1 MCFFFFFEFSI
12 CFQYMKIND
21 ILIKFY
27 GFFFLFSIVKFSKLN
42 KKKKQ
47 IDMFPVLV
55 SNLKA
60 I

>member
-1 MCFFFFFEFSI
+1 
-12 CFQYMKIND
+12 MKIND
-21 ILIKFY
+21 ILNKFY